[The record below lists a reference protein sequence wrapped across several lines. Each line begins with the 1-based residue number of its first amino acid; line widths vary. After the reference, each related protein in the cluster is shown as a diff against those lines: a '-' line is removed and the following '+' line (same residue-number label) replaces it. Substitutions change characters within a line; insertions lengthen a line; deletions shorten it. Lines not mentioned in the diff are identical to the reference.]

1 MPKPEL
7 TAAYIATLRPEAD
20 DDATTYHEC
29 CANNAPT
36 HESHDRRPRSRA
48 PTERYRIAAR
58 DYLRESR
65 PLPQKAAQP

>member
-7 TAAYIATLRPEAD
+7 TAAYIATLRAKAD

-36 HESHDRRPRSRA
+36 HEVMTAAHEAERSL
-48 PTERYRIAAR
+48 ERYRIAAR